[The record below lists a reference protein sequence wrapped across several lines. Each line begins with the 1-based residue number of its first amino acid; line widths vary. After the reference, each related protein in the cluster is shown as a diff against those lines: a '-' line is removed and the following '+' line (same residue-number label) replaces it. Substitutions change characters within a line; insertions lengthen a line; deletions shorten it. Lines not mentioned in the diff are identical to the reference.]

1 MKTHR
6 SYLWLI
12 LLSSMILFCSSCS
25 GDGPNTNPSPDPEP
39 DPGPTIDKNVL
50 TQAFSPGTGGYA
62 CFRIPAVV
70 VSNKGTVL
78 AFAEGRVDDC
88 EDDGNIDIILKR
100 STDNGKTW
108 SDIITVHDDGNNR
121 CQNPAP
127 VVLESGR
134 ILLLSCWNKRPG
146 GARRVYKTYSDDDGK
161 TWAPMTDIGDQVAI
175 EGYSWYAT
183 GPCHAIIKTL
193 EPNKGRVVVPCNHN
207 KGNNRYSH
215 VIYSDDQG
223 GNWKLGGIG
232 DYTQGNE
239 STVVELG
246 NGDLM
251 LNMRNMDMEKNY
263 RMQAISKDGGKTF
276 QPSQET
282 TLIEP
287 INNGCQGSI
296 LRYSI
301 NSQNSANLL
310 FANPNHDSSRRNGT
324 IKFSSN
330 DGKSWT
336 RTFMYVPA
344 NTYTS
349 YSDLTVLNNQKVG
362 ILYERGFKNGDGIYF
377 QSMEL
382 KEITDSK

>member
-1 MKTHR
+1 
-6 SYLWLI
+6 
-12 LLSSMILFCSSCS
+12 
-25 GDGPNTNPSPDPEP
+25 
-39 DPGPTIDKNVL
+39 
-50 TQAFSPGTGGYA
+50 
-62 CFRIPAVV
+62 
-70 VSNKGTVL
+70 
-78 AFAEGRVDDC
+78 
-88 EDDGNIDIILKR
+88 
-100 STDNGKTW
+100 
-108 SDIITVHDDGNNR
+108 
-121 CQNPAP
+121 
-127 VVLESGR
+127 
-134 ILLLSCWNKRPG
+134 
-146 GARRVYKTYSDDDGK
+146 
-161 TWAPMTDIGDQVAI
+161 
-175 EGYSWYAT
+175 
-183 GPCHAIIKTL
+183 
-193 EPNKGRVVVPCNHN
+193 
-207 KGNNRYSH
+207 
-215 VIYSDDQG
+215 
-223 GNWKLGGIG
+223 
-232 DYTQGNE
+232 
-239 STVVELG
+239 
-246 NGDLM
+246 M

-276 QPSQET
+276 KPSQET

-310 FANPNHDSSRRNGT
+310 FANPNHNSSRRNGT

-330 DGKSWT
+330 DGKNWT